1 MNATFAAAP
10 GETVKLLDVAAV
22 SLPSVALS
30 VYAPARLNSSL
41 LNVATP
47 LTARTVEI
55 APAVPPV
62 GTVAVEIVTF
72 DVSVSTTLP
81 NLSST
86 LTVTDGDTF
95 APAVALDGPWPKTS
109 CVATFGEIVNE
120 SESADVSVPSV
131 NVR

>member
-1 MNATFAAAP
+1 MNATFAAAA
-10 GETVKLLDVAAV
+10 GETVKLDEVAAHSV
-22 SLPSVALS
+22 PSVAFS

-62 GTVAVEIVTF
+62 GTVPVEIVTF

-86 LTVTDGDTF
+86 LTVTAGEIF
-95 APAVALDGPWPKTS
+95 APAVAAVG
-109 CVATFGEIVNE
+109 
-120 SESADVSVPSV
+120 
-131 NVR
+131 